1 MPMQKLT
8 LKPGVNVERTPTL
21 NEGGIS
27 TSQLIRFF
35 DGLPQKIGGWTEL
48 IPEQFVGTCRGMHG
62 WGDLNGNP
70 YLALGTEQKLYV
82 VNGGQLQDI
91 TPIRTTTNNPVSI
104 STTSG
109 SSTVTVND
117 PGNGAL
123 ASDWLTFNTHV
134 SVGGI
139 VLFGQYQISGAAGSS
154 YPITVPV
161 APTATVSDG
170 GAVASLATTSGSGT
184 VTVTLA
190 NHGLVAGD
198 VWNQVVAVTVG
209 GITLSGLYS
218 VQTVPSSSTFTIT
231 AADVATS
238 TASASENGG
247 DMQIAYDIST
257 GYAVNTPQAGWG
269 MGAYG
274 AGEYGIGSSG
284 QQTAPMRQWSLQHFG
299 QDLIASPTEGGIYY
313 WSPQTE
319 GVAQELSATAPTSCR
334 VVRTVA
340 QAEIVAAFGSEASGA
355 LQPTLV
361 SWCDAGDFTD
371 WTPTA
376 TNQAGNYQIPSGSK
390 IVAASGLGL
399 GVLIWTD
406 VDLWSMTYQ
415 GLPYVFGFNRV
426 AVACEALSMRC
437 IAPLSGYLVIWLNQ
451 RTFFQYNGFMVQP
464 MKCPVWDFM
473 WDQIDLT
480 QLEATFCAV
489 NTVFNEAA
497 WYFPLDPSLLGG
509 DPIGEFEIG
518 VSAIGGTLPPMG
530 YVKYNYLEN
539 LWDCG
544 YLDRTAWVDV
554 TPMGNPIGA
563 SSNGQLYQH
572 ENGTD
577 AAGLPINWS
586 WSTGYID
593 LAQGE
598 EYPFLDMVIP
608 DFLGDYTSI
617 QMEITALREPN
628 AAPLSHGPYNLTP
641 STPYVNTRVRGRQV
655 AFKFS
660 GNDLRSFNRLGAIR
674 YRVAAAGRR

>member
-1 MPMQKLT
+1 MPMQKLI
-8 LKPGVNVERTPTL
+8 LRPGVNVEKTPTL

-35 DGLPQKIGGWTEL
+35 DGLPQKLGGWTQL
-48 IPEQFVGTCRGMHG
+48 IPKSFVGTCRGMHG

-91 TPIRTTTNNPVSI
+91 TPLRTTTNNPVSI
-104 STTSG
+104 STTAG
-109 SSTVTVND
+109 STTVTVND
-117 PGNGAL
+117 PGNGSL
-123 ASDWLTFNTHV
+123 TNDWLNFNTHV

-170 GAVASLATTSGSGT
+170 GAVASLATTSGSGV
-184 VTVTLA
+184 VTITLD
-190 NHGLVAGD
+190 NHGLVASD
-198 VWNQVVAVTVG
+198 VWTQVVAVTVG
-209 GITLSGLYS
+209 GITISGLYS
-218 VQTVPSSSTFTIT
+218 VDTVPTANTFTIT

-257 GYAVNTPQAGWG
+257 GYAVNTPQFGWG
-269 MGAYG
+269 IGAYG
-274 AGEYGIGSSG
+274 SGQYGIGSVG
-284 QQTAPMRQWSLQHFG
+284 QQTAPMREWSLQHFG

-313 WSPQTE
+313 WSPPSQARAL
-319 GVAQELSATAPTSCR
+319 VLSSTAPTSCR

-340 QAEIVAAFGSEASGA
+340 QAEIVAAFGSESSGT

-361 SWCDAGDFTD
+361 SWTDAGDFTD

-473 WDQIDLT
+473 WNQIDFT
-480 QLEATFCAV
+480 QLEAVFCAV

-497 WYFPLDPSLLGG
+497 WYFPIDPSLGG
-509 DPIGEFEIG
+509 STP
-518 VSAIGGTLPPMG
+518 APTG

-563 SSNGQLYQH
+563 ASTGVLYQH
-572 ENGTD
+572 ETSPD
-577 AAGLPINWS
+577 AAGQPINWS

-608 DFLGDYTSI
+608 DFLGDYTAI

-628 AAPLSHGPYNLTP
+628 APALVHGPYLLTP

-655 AFKFS
+655 AFSFS
-660 GNDLRSFNRLGAIR
+660 GDDLGSFNRLGAIR
-674 YRVAAAGRR
+674 YRAAAAGRR

>member
-91 TPIRTTTNNPVSI
+91 TPLRTTTNNPVSI
-104 STTSG
+104 STTVG
-109 SSTVTVND
+109 STTVTVND

-123 ASDWLTFNTHV
+123 TNDWLNFNTHV

-139 VLFGQYQISGAAGSS
+139 VLFGQYQLIGPAGDIYS
-154 YPITVPV
+154 IVVPS

-170 GAVASLATTSGSGT
+170 GAVASLATTSGSGV
-184 VTVTLA
+184 VTITLD

-198 VWNQVVAVTVG
+198 VWTQVVAVTVG
-209 GITLSGLYS
+209 GITISGLYS
-218 VQTVPSSSTFTIT
+218 VDTVPTANTFTIT

-257 GYAVNTPQAGWG
+257 GYAVNTPQLGWG
-269 MGAYG
+269 IGAYG
-274 AGEYGIGSSG
+274 SGQYGIGSVG
-284 QQTAPMRQWSLQHFG
+284 QQTAPMREWSLQHFG

-313 WSPQTE
+313 WSPVTQ
-319 GVAQELSATAPTSCR
+319 GAALPLSATAPTSCR

-340 QAEIVAAFGSEASGA
+340 QAEIVAAFGSEASGT

-361 SWCDAGDFTD
+361 SWTDAGDFTD

-473 WDQIDLT
+473 WNQIDFT
-480 QLEATFCAV
+480 QLEAVFCAV

-497 WYFPLDPSLLGG
+497 WYFPIDPSLAGST
-509 DPIGEFEIG
+509 P
-518 VSAIGGTLPPMG
+518 APTG

-563 SSNGQLYQH
+563 ASTGVLYQH
-572 ENGTD
+572 ETSPD
-577 AAGLPINWS
+577 AAGKPINWS

-608 DFLGDYTSI
+608 DFLGDYTAI

-628 AAPLSHGPYNLTP
+628 APALVHGPYLLTP

-655 AFKFS
+655 AFSFS
-660 GNDLRSFNRLGAIR
+660 GDDLGSFNRLGAIR
-674 YRVAAAGRR
+674 YRAAAAGRR